1 MRLNSHWEDKLINCN
16 SSVRFMISVHC
27 MAELLSEIDSQ
38 WGPVLLLDRT
48 LFCVQAVSEVRE
60 DHPAVKKII

>member
-1 MRLNSHWEDKLINCN
+1 
-16 SSVRFMISVHC
+16 MISVHC